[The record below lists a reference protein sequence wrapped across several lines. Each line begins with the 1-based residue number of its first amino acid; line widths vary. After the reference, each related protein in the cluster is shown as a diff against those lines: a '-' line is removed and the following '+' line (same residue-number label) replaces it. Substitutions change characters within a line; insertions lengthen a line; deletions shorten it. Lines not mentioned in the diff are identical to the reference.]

1 MPKHLWAHLA
11 LLAANLIYGANYT
24 IAKEVMPH
32 YVAPLGLVVLRCLGA
47 VPLFWLVGL
56 FFKERL
62 QREDVPRLL
71 LCAVFG
77 IAVNQL
83 LFLKGLNLT
92 DPINAAVIMTST
104 PILVLIWAALL
115 IRERITILKLTGIA
129 LGLAGALLILLAGKE
144 VSFSSDTFVGD
155 LLILINASFYGVY
168 LVIVKP
174 LLTRYHPITVMKW
187 VFLFGLFMV
196 IPFGQAELREVNW
209 TAMPPRIMAA
219 TAFVVF
225 GLSFFA
231 YLFNS
236 LALRQVSPSVVS
248 IYIYLQPVLAS
259 MFAIFAGKDVLT
271 AIKVVSAMLIFLGV
285 YLVSGR
291 KNTSET

>member
-1 MPKHLWAHLA
+1 MPKHLWAHVA

-24 IAKEVMPH
+24 IAKEVMSDH
-32 YVAPLGLVVLRCLGA
+32 VAPLGLVVLRCLGA

-56 FFKERL
+56 HFKERI
-62 QREDVPRLL
+62 QWQDVPRLL

-92 DPINAAVIMTST
+92 LPINAAVIMTST
-104 PILVLIWAALL
+104 PILVLIWAAVL
-115 IRERITILKLTGIA
+115 IRERITWTKASGIA

-144 VSFSSDTFVGD
+144 VSFSSNTFVGD
-155 LLILINASFYGVY
+155 LLILINATFYGVY

-174 LLTRYHPITVMKW
+174 LLSRYHPITVLKW

-196 IPFGQAELREVNW
+196 IPFGQEELRQVNW
-209 TAMPPRIMAA
+209 AAMPPRIVAA

-259 MFAIFAGKDVLT
+259 MFAIMAGKDVLT
-271 AIKVVSAMLIFLGV
+271 AIQVVSAILIFLGV

-291 KNTSET
+291 RTA